1 MNTRKI
7 LVWGAAILA
16 AAAFGASQTSAPTLK
31 KPPVAKAAGPL
42 VRKDLLAAL
51 RSAAAPVRRDLFLPQ
66 ELGSDA
72 LNAMPVV
79 LGGAIRPGI
88 VPAGENPV
96 EGEAP
101 PPTVRYVGFV
111 RAQGRFL
118 ALVLVDGQAAA
129 LAEGETAGS
138 AGKVVKI
145 TAAEIEIQGAEGK
158 SLKFALEGERK

>member
-7 LVWGAAILA
+7 LVWGAAVLA
-16 AAAFGASQTSAPTLK
+16 AAVSGASQTHAPILK

-42 VRKDLLAAL
+42 VRKDLLASV
-51 RSAAAPVRRDLFLPQ
+51 RREAAPFRRDLFLPQ
-66 ELGSDA
+66 GPGSES
-72 LNAMPVV
+72 LNAMPGV
-79 LGGAIRPGI
+79 LGGQVRPGI
-88 VPAGENPV
+88 VPAGETPA

-101 PPTVRYVGFV
+101 LPTVRYVGFV

-129 LAEGETAGS
+129 LAEGDTAGA

-145 TAAEIEIQGAEGK
+145 TAVEIEIQGADGI